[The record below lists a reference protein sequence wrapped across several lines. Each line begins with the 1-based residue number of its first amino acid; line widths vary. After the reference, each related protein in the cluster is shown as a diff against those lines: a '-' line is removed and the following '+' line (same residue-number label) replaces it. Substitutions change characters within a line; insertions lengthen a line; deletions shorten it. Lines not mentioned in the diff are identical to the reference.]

1 MNAWAAFAAWPLAS
15 RLTTVAVLG
24 LIAGALVNWAVY
36 SLAYQA
42 SYWSPWSRRH
52 PRVGRTDRWDL
63 APIWGWWRLRRRSKE
78 PGFGPRFWV
87 RPLIVECF
95 CSVGFVAWYW
105 WEAVLGG
112 LLHPQI
118 APGLIAANGELSAEL
133 LTSCAAHL
141 ALFMF
146 MLAASLIDADEWN
159 IPDEITVPGTLF
171 GATFLALMP
180 GGMLPAFFNRR
191 MFGVPLPLDAAA
203 PYEWPDE
210 FSAGN
215 PWSLALGWA
224 CVAAWCI
231 GLLVGGRF
239 PALRNGGKR
248 WSIAFRLF
256 ARRIRRDPWTPR
268 VLIIG
273 LMAAVAVFVVWR
285 FSPSHW
291 RGLLTSLLG
300 IAAGGAIVWSVRIL
314 GGWAFQKEAM
324 GFGDVT
330 LMAMIGAYLGWQP
343 TLLIFFAAPAAALVI
358 YVPALL
364 FRRHDA
370 LPYGPYLCASTL
382 GVLVFWGE
390 IWAWAEP
397 RFTVAWLIPAVLLA
411 GFLLLGIALSVLRT
425 VRKTPE

>member
-1 MNAWAAFAAWPLAS
+1 MNAWAAFAAWPLAA
-15 RLTTVAVLG
+15 RLTVVAACG
-24 LIAGALVNWAVY
+24 LIAGMSVNWAVY

-42 SYWSPWSRRH
+42 SHWSPWSRRH
-52 PRVGRTDRWDL
+52 PRAGRADRWDL
-63 APIWGWWRLRRRSKE
+63 APGWGWWRMRRRSKE
-78 PGFGPRFWV
+78 PGFEPRFWV
-87 RPLIVECF
+87 RPLIVECL
-95 CSVGFVAWYW
+95 CTVGFAAWYW
-105 WEAVLGG
+105 WEVVMGG
-112 LLHPQI
+112 LLHPHI
-118 APGLIAANGELSAEL
+118 APGLIAANGELSAVL
-133 LTSCAAHL
+133 HASCVAHL
-141 ALFMF
+141 ALFLF

-159 IPDEITVPGTLF
+159 IPDEITVPGTLL
-171 GATFLALMP
+171 GALLLSLSP

-191 MFGVPLPLDAAA
+191 MFTVPSPLDAAE
-203 PYEWPDE
+203 PFGWPAVLN
-210 FSAGN
+210 AGSVA
-215 PWSLALGWA
+215 SLIIGLS
-224 CVAAWCI
+224 CVIAWCA

-239 PALRNGGKR
+239 PTRRDGRKR
-248 WSIAFRLF
+248 WGIAFRLF

-273 LMAAVAVFVVWR
+273 SAFAVAVFAVWQ
-285 FSPSHW
+285 FFPSHW

-300 IAAGGAIVWSVRIL
+300 IAAGGAIVWSIRIL

-364 FRRHDA
+364 FRRHEA

-382 GVLVFWGE
+382 GVLIFWGE
-390 IWAWAEP
+390 IWAWAES

-411 GFLLLGIALSVLRT
+411 GFLLLGIVLSVLRS
-425 VRKTPE
+425 VRRTSE